1 MATETQRERFR
12 RYFNDTS
19 ETVFTDDEIDAIFEE
34 VAEFVTDNDRLTM
47 VEARLIGLDMLLMDA
62 SKRVSY
68 KQNASSENQSDI
80 FKALKQM
87 RDALEKERARIETL
101 AAGAAIR
108 VANTKRVPTRRKDV
122 PNA

>member
-1 MATETQRERFR
+1 MASETQRERFR
-12 RYFNDTS
+12 RYFNDTG

-47 VEARLIGLDMLLMDA
+47 VEARLAGLDMLLMDA

-80 FKALKQM
+80 FKALKEM
-87 RDALEKERARIETL
+87 RGTLEKERGRLESLGSAVRL
-101 AAGAAIR
+101 
-108 VANTKRVPTRRKDV
+108 ANTKRVPARKKDV
-122 PNA
+122 PS